1 MKKIIALASIGC
13 ILASCSQ
20 LPDQT
25 TAPTQ
30 NVVKEEKV
38 DTTKTKDEWQK
49 TPQITRLRVENNRY
63 VKWDKYP
70 QAVYYRMVTAGD
82 DGDRLLTFDAK
93 KLEKAYA
100 DKIKDEEGTLM
111 YDYLSLAKSAKEDIS
126 KYTEITKV
134 EISITA
140 LDSDKKFLATTTLDA
155 EVLGKPTMSKK

>member
-1 MKKIIALASIGC
+1 
-13 ILASCSQ
+13 
-20 LPDQT
+20 
-25 TAPTQ
+25 
-30 NVVKEEKV
+30 
-38 DTTKTKDEWQK
+38 
-49 TPQITRLRVENNRY
+49 
-63 VKWDKYP
+63 
-70 QAVYYRMVTAGD
+70 MVTAGD